1 MAENNKKIEEAQK
14 KLVSDSEYYTM
25 LGKTAFLVAFRL
37 SKVNSTFNVTSTC
50 GFKRNCLLTVFVLQW
65 MTITCL
71 KILFVLLLP
80 SLVGLVF
87 WRCC

>member
-50 GFKRNCLLTVFVLQW
+50 GFKRNCLLTVFVVNEWQLLVW
-65 MTITCL
+65 
-71 KILFVLLLP
+71 KLFLFFYCPPL
-80 SLVGLVF
+80 
-87 WRCC
+87 

>member
-71 KILFVLLLP
+71 KFFLFFYCPPL
-80 SLVGLVF
+80 
-87 WRCC
+87 

>member
-50 GFKRNCLLTVFVLQW
+50 GFKRNCLLTILYYCKW

-87 WRCC
+87 